1 MAAPVQRQSWTAT
14 ADYNAILHM
23 DRDGDGD
30 DRDDGDG
37 DDVMLGMCRQ
47 FGIPYST
54 RLGAFSSRDYDDGD
68 NKISKQDHVF
78 IISQSVECLTANLPI
93 MVAFSAKQFK
103 NFSCLTETEARN
115 MNRLL
120 NCFVEGGPR
129 NISNKRKYRT
139 GDEEGRGKVG
149 KKSDLKRKKSWSA
162 QQEYIWKLTTKLPK
176 LCRRL
181 KKDF

>member
-1 MAAPVQRQSWTAT
+1 
-14 ADYNAILHM
+14 
-23 DRDGDGD
+23 
-30 DRDDGDG
+30 
-37 DDVMLGMCRQ
+37 
-47 FGIPYST
+47 
-54 RLGAFSSRDYDDGD
+54 
-68 NKISKQDHVF
+68 
-78 IISQSVECLTANLPI
+78 
-93 MVAFSAKQFK
+93 MVGFSAKQFK

-120 NCFVEGGPR
+120 NCFVEGGAR

-176 LCRRL
+176 LCERL
-181 KKDF
+181 KKDFKNMRNQCKRPSVEYTKIHSATIVTKKINT